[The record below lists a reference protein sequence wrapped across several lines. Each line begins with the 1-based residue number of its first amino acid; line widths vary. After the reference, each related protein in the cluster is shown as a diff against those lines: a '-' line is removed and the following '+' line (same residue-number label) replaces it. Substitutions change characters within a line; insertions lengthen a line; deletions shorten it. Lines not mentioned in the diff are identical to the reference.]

1 MIHLVYTIDELRWTL
16 YPKGDS
22 REWDGLT
29 SVFINL
35 VDKDKE
41 LLKDS
46 DIRNWYHVSKK
57 CLHVEN
63 CD

>member
-16 YPKGDS
+16 CPKGDS

-46 DIRNWYHVSKK
+46 YIRNWYHVSKK
-57 CLHVEN
+57 CLHIEAHG
-63 CD
+63 